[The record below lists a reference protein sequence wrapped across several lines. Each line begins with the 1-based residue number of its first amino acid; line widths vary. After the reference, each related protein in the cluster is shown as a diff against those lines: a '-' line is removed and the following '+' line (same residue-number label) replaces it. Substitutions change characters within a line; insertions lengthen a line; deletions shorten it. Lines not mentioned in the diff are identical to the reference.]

1 MSSTQESAV
10 YDELVDLLADSADAV
25 RLSSFRMSKEKQ
37 SRLDAML
44 EKNRLGTLT
53 EDESRELD
61 AFEHF
66 EHFEHLVRLLKA
78 RMLKTQGR

>member
-37 SRLDAML
+37 SRLDALL
-44 EKNRLGTLT
+44 EKNRQCVLT
-53 EDESRELD
+53 EDESSELD
-61 AFEHF
+61 AF

-78 RMLKTQGR
+78 RTLKKQGG

>member
-25 RLSSFRMSKEKQ
+25 RLSSFRMSNEKQ
-37 SRLDAML
+37 SRLDALL
-44 EKNRLGTLT
+44 EKNRLATLT
-53 EDESRELD
+53 DDESAELD
-61 AFEHF
+61 AF

-78 RMLKTQGR
+78 RMLKKQGR

>member
-66 EHFEHLVRLLKA
+66 EHLVRLLKA
-78 RMLKTQGR
+78 RMLKKHGR

>member
-37 SRLDAML
+37 YHLDALL
-44 EKNRLGTLT
+44 EKNRQGVLT
-53 EDESRELD
+53 EDESSELD
-61 AFEHF
+61 A
-66 EHFEHLVRLLKA
+66 FEHLVRLLKA
-78 RMLKTQGR
+78 RTLKKQGG

>member
-37 SRLDAML
+37 SRLDALL
-44 EKNRLGTLT
+44 EKNRQGKLT
-53 EDESRELD
+53 EDESAELD
-61 AFEHF
+61 TF

-78 RMLKTQGR
+78 RMLKKPGR

>member
-10 YDELVDLLADSADAV
+10 YDELVELLADSADAV

-37 SRLDAML
+37 SLLDALL

-53 EDESRELD
+53 EHESAELD
-61 AFEHF
+61 VF

-78 RMLKTQGR
+78 RMLKKQGR

>member
-1 MSSTQESAV
+1 MSSTRESAV
-10 YDELVDLLADSADAV
+10 YDEPVDLLADSADAV

-44 EKNRLGTLT
+44 EENRLGTLT

-66 EHFEHLVRLLKA
+66 EHLVRLLKA
-78 RMLKTQGR
+78 RMLKKQGR

>member
-10 YDELVDLLADSADAV
+10 YDELVDLLADSADAE

-37 SRLDAML
+37 SCLDALL

-66 EHFEHLVRLLKA
+66 EHLVRLLKA
-78 RMLKTQGR
+78 RMLKKQIR

>member
-1 MSSTQESAV
+1 MSSTRESAV

-53 EDESRELD
+53 EDESAELN
-61 AFEHF
+61 AF

-78 RMLKTQGR
+78 RMLKKHGR

>member
-37 SRLDAML
+37 SRLDALL

-53 EDESRELD
+53 EDESAELD
-61 AFEHF
+61 AF

-78 RMLKTQGR
+78 RTRKKHGR

>member
-37 SRLDAML
+37 SRLDALL
-44 EKNRLGTLT
+44 EKNRLATLSD
-53 EDESRELD
+53 DESAELD
-61 AFEHF
+61 AF

-78 RMLKTQGR
+78 RMLKKQGR

>member
-37 SRLDAML
+37 SRLDALL
-44 EKNRLGTLT
+44 EKNRQGVLT
-53 EDESRELD
+53 EDESAELD
-61 AFEHF
+61 AF

-78 RMLKTQGR
+78 RTLKKQGG